1 MSSYLFSIDQVLAHN
16 PKGKKPDSDWLSL
29 VWTITDIRTN
39 TSETH
44 QAAFH
49 LGDNIGDNT
58 LLTGPWTSGLIEL
71 DDNHI
76 VSVVLVIINL
86 SSLDI
91 QKQAEKATEFATN
104 LTKEIAPLYFEGGS
118 IALAIAT
125 VAVSAGAAAAAAA
138 LGGASAAFSVL
149 SQETNRIV
157 DKIIGPFLKAIED
170 FVAGLLG
177 GDPFCDG
184 EVFRATLVLPFPSP
198 PSPADAF
205 DRLKN
210 GEQFSFSHVTGP
222 QENDRCGEAPTTT
235 VTYSLGPGSLRKF
248 LRARVSNPKAE
259 ISVRNLKPPVT
270 SIRAFMVQ

>member
-1 MSSYLFSIDQVLAHN
+1 MSSHLFSVDQVLAHN

-58 LLTGPWTSGLIEL
+58 ILTGPWTSGLIEL
-71 DDNHI
+71 DGNHI
-76 VSVVLVIINL
+76 ISIVLVITNL

-91 QKQAEKATEFATN
+91 QKQAEKATEFATD
-104 LTKEIAPLYFEGGS
+104 LAKEIVPLYFEGGS
-118 IALAIAT
+118 IALAIAA
-125 VAVSAGAAAAAAA
+125 VAMPPAAPLMGIASAVSG
-138 LGGASAAFSVL
+138 VL
-149 SQETNRIV
+149 SQEAPRII
-157 DKIIGPFLKAIED
+157 DKVIGPFLKGIID

-210 GEQFSFSHVTGP
+210 GEQFSFSQVTGP
-222 QENDRCGEAPTTT
+222 QDNDRCGKAPTTT
-235 VTYSLGPGSLRKF
+235 LTYSLGPGSLRKF
-248 LRARVSNPKAE
+248 LRGRAGDPNAE
-259 ISVRNLKPPVT
+259 VSVRNLKPPV
-270 SIRAFMVQ
+270 SGVRAFMMQ